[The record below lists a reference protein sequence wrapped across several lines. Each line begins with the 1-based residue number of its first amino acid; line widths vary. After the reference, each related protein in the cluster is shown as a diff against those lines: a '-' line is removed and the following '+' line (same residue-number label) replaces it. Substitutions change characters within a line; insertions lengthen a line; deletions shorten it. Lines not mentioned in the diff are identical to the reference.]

1 MSDEHAEVEMGTSNE
16 IGRLQNEVDR
26 LTAQKDALTA
36 SLTAVSAE
44 KNEWQRKF
52 LEQDDSE
59 ELALSQAICE
69 KLSARLDAIA
79 IAVAVNGPEPPLVKW
94 SFHDLPEK
102 VAAVSR
108 RLAQV
113 TSALEKYGQHTA
125 DCATRTELQF
135 DTGRM
140 GVCDCGFAEHE
151 RHDEGR

>member
-1 MSDEHAEVEMGTSNE
+1 MGTTQE
-16 IGRLQNEVDR
+16 IGRLQNEVEELR
-26 LTAQKDALTA
+26 A

-79 IAVAVNGPEPPLVKW
+79 IAVNGPEPPLVKW